1 MTLEEFSAEC
11 GVSIR
16 QIVKRCEEIGG
27 VENRGGDWIIPDGTR
42 YPARKL
48 KNLNSAEEKM
58 YGMLKATNDYR
69 YIDHKMLHIP
79 IQSFNL
85 LVDHLI
91 EQGWIQSNGIDNPY
105 GLNRFD
111 ITPKGLTVIR
121 HNRRDAISYIART
134 IAGCAGEFLAPII
147 NNLHQ

>member
-1 MTLEEFSAEC
+1 MTLEELSAEN

-16 QIVKRCEEIGG
+16 QIVKRYEEIGG
-27 VENRGGDWIIPDGTR
+27 IENRGGDWIVPDGTR

-58 YGMLKATNDYR
+58 YGMLKATSDYR
-69 YIDHKMLHIP
+69 YIDHKMLHVP

-85 LVDHLI
+85 LVNHLI
-91 EQGWIQSNGIDNPY
+91 EQGWIQPNGIDNPY

-111 ITPKGLTVIR
+111 ITPKGSAVIKQ
-121 HNRRDAISYIART
+121 NRRDAISYITRT
-134 IAGCAGEFLAPII
+134 IAGCAGEFLTPII
-147 NNLHQ
+147 NGLRR